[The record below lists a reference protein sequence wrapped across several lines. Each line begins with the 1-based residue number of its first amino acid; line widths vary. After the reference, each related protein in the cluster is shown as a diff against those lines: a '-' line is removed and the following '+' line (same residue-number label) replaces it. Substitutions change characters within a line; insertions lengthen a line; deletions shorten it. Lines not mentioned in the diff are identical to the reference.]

1 MYSINHQNYDYFSN
15 QNDFANSNRIN
26 YNNANIIDNNA
37 YYSTCSK
44 EMWVNNYSYKHNVYN
59 FSHAPSYTNIYD
71 TVQTIPPII
80 NKGKKHYLEND
91 DVAAKQ
97 PTSKSLKLDFNIK
110 SNNSNIHN
118 CSISSCHSPTASVT
132 SSSNNS
138 SSDELVFESLFK
150 AYQTGSLSK
159 SKYRR
164 LMANERERKRMH
176 G

>member
-1 MYSINHQNYDYFSN
+1 
-15 QNDFANSNRIN
+15 
-26 YNNANIIDNNA
+26 
-37 YYSTCSK
+37 
-44 EMWVNNYSYKHNVYN
+44 
-59 FSHAPSYTNIYD
+59 
-71 TVQTIPPII
+71 VQTIPPII

-91 DVAAKQ
+91 DVTVKQ
-97 PTSKSLKLDFNIK
+97 PTNKSLKLDFNIK